1 MKLPPIDLTKL
12 LKLLKTEGRT
22 ELAVSKAQP
31 KILEITA
38 ECKIFKEWDNII
50 HILETEVVPLLK
62 KGCEASDLVAPA
74 QKLGKS
80 AVSLSLMASQ
90 FLSFVPGPVGIICSV
105 INAVVCFSAG
115 NILGGLFELLCCIP
129 GVKVVGK
136 AATKLSPKLSS
147 KLSSKLSD
155 KIETE
160 LIEIV
165 QSNKSLKTIV
175 ETSSESIDVVT
186 AFFKKH
192 ASDIKPNNK
201 VGYTY
206 GTKTSGGTSMLE
218 QSLRQPLHPAAPK
231 PKQPVSYYENTY
243 YTRSE
248 IARYTMSPG
257 VYGSIMRPKF

>member
-12 LKLLKTEGRT
+12 LQLLKAEGRV

-31 KILEITA
+31 KLLEITA
-38 ECKIFKEWDNII
+38 EWKIFKEWDNII

-62 KGCEASDLVAPA
+62 KGCEATDLVAPA

-105 INAVVCFSAG
+105 VNAVVCFSTG

-129 GVKVVGK
+129 GVKVAGK
-136 AATKLSPKLSS
+136 VATKLSPKIE
-147 KLSSKLSD
+147 
-155 KIETE
+155 KI
-160 LIEIV
+160 LVEIV
-165 QSNKSLKTIV
+165 QSNESLKIIV
-175 ETSSESIDVVT
+175 ETSSKPIAAVT
-186 AFFKKH
+186 DFFKKH
-192 ASDIKPNNK
+192 ASDIKPKNK

-206 GTKTSGGTSMLE
+206 GTKTSTEASMLE